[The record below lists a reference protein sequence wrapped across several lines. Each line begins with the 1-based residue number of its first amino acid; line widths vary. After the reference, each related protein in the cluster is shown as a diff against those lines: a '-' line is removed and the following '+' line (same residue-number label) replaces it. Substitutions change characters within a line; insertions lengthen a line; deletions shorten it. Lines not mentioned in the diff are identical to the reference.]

1 MTVQILNV
9 SEADPSWNWLAH
21 RFASDNLVWRPC
33 STRVKATSIRG
44 LDRPFLGRMGATL
57 TARRLIRKHAGQS
70 VLVSHGP
77 LLALYS
83 EYLARPAA
91 SQALHLVFSF
101 NFTDLPTGI
110 RRSLLRRYLRRVDR
124 LVVASAIERALY
136 SDYFELEVD
145 RIDLLLWG
153 IQPPVQE
160 LTKAA
165 RFSDR
170 PYICAIG
177 SQARDYNTLM
187 EAMRRIPYIKLVLV
201 ATPDSLPQRIVP
213 ANVKVLT
220 NIPLADAMNV
230 LAHSMFMV
238 LPLRDSTVPCGHVT
252 AVCAM
257 HMGKAILSTDS
268 TGLSDYLI
276 DGTNAEFFSPN
287 NPKELAEKIQHLF
300 SEPLLCQRLGTFA
313 STFAKQHCS
322 EDSTAAYFRR
332 YLENNGISV

>member
-1 MTVQILNV
+1 
-9 SEADPSWNWLAH
+9 
-21 RFASDNLVWRPC
+21 
-33 STRVKATSIRG
+33 
-44 LDRPFLGRMGATL
+44 MGATL
-57 TARRLIRKHAGQS
+57 TARRLIRKHAGRS
-70 VLVSHGP
+70 VVVSHGP
-77 LLALYS
+77 RLALYS
-83 EYLARPAA
+83 ECFARPSA

-101 NFTDLPTGI
+101 NFTDLPTGA
-110 RRSLLRRYLRRVDR
+110 RRSLLRRYLKRVDR
-124 LVVASAIERALY
+124 FVVASAIERALY
-136 SDYFELEVD
+136 SEYFELEVD

-153 IQPPVQE
+153 VQPPVQE

-165 RFSDR
+165 RFSDE

-177 SQARDYNTLM
+177 SQARDYDTLM
-187 EAMRRIPYIKLVLV
+187 EAMRRIPFIKLILV
-201 ATPDSLPQRIVP
+201 ATPDSLPQGLVP

-252 AVCAM
+252 VVSAM

-268 TGLSDYLI
+268 TGLRDYLI
-276 DGTNAEFFSPN
+276 DGSNAEFFSAK
-287 NPKELAEKIQHLF
+287 NPKQLADKIERLF
-300 SEPLLCQRLGTFA
+300 HQPLLCQRLGTFA

-322 EDSTAAYFRR
+322 EDNTAAYFRR

>member
-21 RFASDNLVWRPC
+21 RFASDNLVWKSC
-33 STRVKATSIRG
+33 STHVKTSSLSR
-44 LDRPFLGRMGATL
+44 LDRRLGRMGATL
-57 TARRLIRKHAGQS
+57 TARKLIHKHAGRN

-77 LLALYS
+77 RLALYS
-83 EYLARPAA
+83 ECLVRPAA
-91 SQALHLVFSF
+91 SQALHLAFSF
-101 NFTDLPTGI
+101 NFTDLPTGV

-124 LVVASAIERALY
+124 FVVASAIERALY
-136 SDYFELEVD
+136 SEYFELEVD

-165 RFSDR
+165 RFSDGQ
-170 PYICAIG
+170 YICAIG
-177 SQARDYNTLM
+177 SQARDYDTLM
-187 EAMRRIPYIKLVLV
+187 EAMRRIPYIKLILV
-201 ATPDSLPQRIVP
+201 ATPDSLPQGVVP

-220 NIPLADAMNV
+220 NIPIADAMNV

-238 LPLRDSTVPCGHVT
+238 LPLRNSTVPCGHVT
-252 AVCAM
+252 VVSAM

-276 DGTNAEFFSPN
+276 DGSNAEFFSPK
-287 NPKELAEKIQHLF
+287 NPKQLAEKIERLF
-300 SEPLLCQRLGTFA
+300 SEPSLRERLGTFA

-322 EDSTAAYFRR
+322 EDNTAAYFRR

>member
-1 MTVQILNV
+1 MATT
-9 SEADPSWNWLAH
+9 LA
-21 RFASDNLVWRPC
+21 
-33 STRVKATSIRG
+33 
-44 LDRPFLGRMGATL
+44 
-57 TARRLIRKHAGQS
+57 ARRLIRKHAGRS

-83 EYLARPAA
+83 ECLARPTVR
-91 SQALHLVFSF
+91 QALHLVFSF
-101 NFTDLPTGI
+101 NFTDLPTGA

-124 LVVASAIERALY
+124 LVVASTIERALY
-136 SDYFELEVD
+136 SEYFELEVD

-160 LTKAA
+160 LTKPA
-165 RFSDR
+165 RFSDG

-187 EAMRRIPYIKLVLV
+187 EAMRRIPYIKLILV
-201 ATPDSLPQRIVP
+201 ATPDSLPQGVVP

-220 NIPLADAMNV
+220 NVPLADAMNV
-230 LAHSMFMV
+230 LAHSTFMV

-252 AVCAM
+252 VVSAM
-257 HMGKAILSTDS
+257 HMGKAILATESA
-268 TGLSDYLI
+268 GLSDYLI
-276 DGTNAEFFSPN
+276 DGSNAEFFLPK
-287 NPKELAEKIQHLF
+287 NPKQLAEKIQHLF

-322 EDSTAAYFRR
+322 EDNAAAYFRR